1 LLAKVENGTIKRAA
15 ILAFGKNPMRFFP
28 TASYKIGRFISDT
41 DIVVQDVIED
51 NLFITAEKVI
61 PLLKSK
67 YLKAFIRYEG
77 IQRIEE
83 LEYPEKALREAV
95 FNSIVHKDYSGS
107 YIQMRV
113 YNHSLSLWNSGTL
126 PEQISIENLMGKHTS
141 IPRNRTIANLFFR
154 AGYIE
159 AWGRGMSI
167 IFDECSKSN
176 LPRPMVKE
184 EFGGFTIEFHREK
197 GIESIGGNSHVPENV
212 PGNVPENVP
221 ENRLNSIVELIKKDT
236 NISMLDLS
244 KKLKVNHKTIKR
256 DIEKLKTLG
265 ILKRIGPAKGGH
277 WQITQ

>member
-1 LLAKVENGTIKRAA
+1 
-15 ILAFGKNPMRFFP
+15 
-28 TASYKIGRFISDT
+28 
-41 DIVVQDVIED
+41 
-51 NLFITAEKVI
+51 
-61 PLLKSK
+61 
-67 YLKAFIRYEG
+67 
-77 IQRIEE
+77 
-83 LEYPEKALREAV
+83 
-95 FNSIVHKDYSGS
+95 
-107 YIQMRV
+107 
-113 YNHSLSLWNSGTL
+113 
-126 PEQISIENLMGKHTS
+126 
-141 IPRNRTIANLFFR
+141 
-154 AGYIE
+154 
-159 AWGRGMSI
+159 
-167 IFDECSKSN
+167 
-176 LPRPMVKE
+176 MVKE